1 MKSVVLFCLVF
12 LSCLL
17 SSCAGLKTNER
28 IASGEIQDSIR
39 LNALLPIDS
48 SIVKGQLP
56 NGMTYYIRKNLKPEN
71 RAELRLVV
79 DAGSILEDEEQQG
92 LAHFCEHMAF
102 NGTENFEKQELVN
115 YLQSIGMRF
124 GPDINAYTSFDET
137 VYMLQIPTDSVE
149 IIEKA
154 FEILEDW
161 AHLISFEDQEIDKER
176 GVVVEE
182 WRLRR
187 GAQARIRDKQFPILL
202 KGSKYAE
209 RLPIG
214 KKAILDTFEYKVLR
228 KFYADWY
235 QPNLMAL
242 VAVGDFDVNRMKK
255 LIMDHFSQISKDK
268 NAPPRRFYEIPDHL
282 ETYFAIATDP
292 EARFSRVGIYH
303 KLPSQSEVTIQDY
316 RHMITEQLHHRMF
329 NQRLRELTESA
340 DPPFIFTSSQ
350 KANFMRTGDIYIVS
364 AVVKDNGIVR
374 GLETLLTELKRIDRY
389 GFTESELK
397 RTKAEALREMEQAY
411 RERDKI
417 RSESLA
423 AEYIRN
429 FLDKEPIPGIEFE
442 WKMYQKYVPTI
453 TLSEVNSATKLMV
466 SDKNRV
472 VMLSAPES
480 DEINVPEESELR
492 RVLENGE
499 NIQVGPYVDR
509 FVEGDLIE
517 KLPDSGKIIEKNFI
531 EEIGVTQWKLGN
543 GIQMFIKPTD
553 FKNDEVLFT
562 SFSPGG
568 YSLVPDSNLIPA
580 KTATLILTES
590 GIGNYDK
597 VSLQKSLSDKVV
609 SVSPYIN
616 EIHEGLSGR
625 ASPQDLEILFQLI
638 YLYFTN
644 PRVDSISY
652 SAVKAKL
659 EGIYQNREASP
670 EAAFQDTIN
679 VTLTQYHPRYLPWS
693 KESFSEMDLLK
704 SLKIYQGRFRDASDF
719 IFIFIGNIN
728 MDNIATLAEKYL
740 AALPISNSLEN
751 WKDVT
756 YRYPKGIIEK
766 SLNRGI
772 EQKSRTSIIFSGSF
786 QYNLTN
792 RLLANAMLEI
802 LQIKLRERIR
812 EELGGTYSIGVSR
825 SFTRLPQERFRIKIS
840 FGSDPARTDSLKSEI
855 FSQIDSLRIYPVDSN
870 YLDKVK
876 TIIKRGHE
884 TNLKENSYWLNAL
897 EMRLMYQEDPRSILE
912 IDDIIAKITLND
924 IQNASK
930 MYLNTQNY
938 VRVVL
943 YPEK

>member
-1 MKSVVLFCLVF
+1 V
-12 LSCLL
+12 
-17 SSCAGLKTNER
+17 GLKTNER
-28 IASGEIQDSIR
+28 VTSGEFEDSFR
-39 LNALLPIDS
+39 LDAPLPIDS

-56 NGMTYYIRKNLKPEN
+56 NGLTYYIRKNLKPEN

-79 DAGSILEDEEQQG
+79 DAGSILEVEEQQG

-102 NGTENFEKQELVN
+102 NGTKNFEKQELVN

-137 VYMLQIPTDSVE
+137 VYMLQIPTDSAE
-149 IIEKA
+149 IIEKG
-154 FEILEDW
+154 FQILEDW

-214 KKAILDTFEYKVLR
+214 KRAILDTFEYRILR
-228 KFYADWY
+228 KFYTDWY
-235 QPNLMAL
+235 QPRLMAV
-242 VAVGDFDVNRMKK
+242 VAVGDFDVFRIKQ
-255 LIMDHFSQISKDK
+255 LIMDHFSQIPQEK
-268 NAPPRRFYEIPDHL
+268 NAPHRKFYEIPKHL
-282 ETYFAIATDP
+282 DTYYAIATDP
-292 EARFSRVGIYH
+292 EARFSRVGIYY
-303 KLPSQSEVTIQDY
+303 KLPSQSEVIVNDY
-316 RHMITEQLHHRMF
+316 RHMLTEQLHQRMF
-329 NQRLRELTESA
+329 NQRLQELTESA
-340 DPPFIFTSSQ
+340 DPPYIFASSQ
-350 KANFMRTGDIYIVS
+350 KTKFVRTGDIYMVS
-364 AVVKDNGIVR
+364 AVVKDHAIVR

-389 GFTESELK
+389 GFTDSELK
-397 RTKAEALREMEQAY
+397 RAKAEALRDMEQAY

-417 RSESLA
+417 RSEALA

-429 FLDKEPIPGIEFE
+429 FLEKEPIPGIEFE
-442 WKMYQKYVPTI
+442 WKIYQKYVPTI
-453 TLSEVNSATKLMV
+453 TLGEVNTTTQLMV

-472 VMLSAPES
+472 VMLSAPEK
-480 DEINVPEESELR
+480 DEVNIPEEKELK
-492 RVLENGE
+492 VALENAE
-499 NIQVGPYVDR
+499 KIQVDPYVDQ

-517 KLPDSGKIIEKNFI
+517 KLPDSGKITEKNFI
-531 EEIGVTQWKLGN
+531 EEIGITQWKLGN

-553 FKNDEVLFT
+553 FKNDEVIFT

-580 KTATLILTES
+580 KTATLILSES
-590 GIGNYDK
+590 GIGNFDK
-597 VSLQKSLSDKVV
+597 VSLQKLLSDKVV

-616 EIHEGLSGR
+616 ELHEGLSGK

-638 YLYFTN
+638 YLYFTK
-644 PRVDSISY
+644 PRVDTTSY
-652 SAVKAKL
+652 FAVKAKL
-659 EGIYQNREASP
+659 EGIYQNREVSP
-670 EAAFQDTIN
+670 EAAYQDTVN
-679 VTLTQYHPRYLPWS
+679 VTLTQYHPRYLPWT
-693 KESFSEMDLLK
+693 KASFSEMDLLK
-704 SLKIYQGRFRDASDF
+704 SLKIYQDRFRDASDF
-719 IFIFIGNIN
+719 IFIFIGNIKLED
-728 MDNIATLAEKYL
+728 MTPLAEKYL
-740 AALPISNSLEN
+740 AALPTSNRVEN

-772 EQKSRTSIIFSGSF
+772 EPKSKTSIIFSGTF
-786 QYNLTN
+786 RYNLTN

-812 EELGGTYSIGVSR
+812 EELGGTYSVGVSG

-840 FGSDPARTDSLKSEI
+840 FGSDPARSDSLKSEI

-884 TNLKENSYWLNAL
+884 TNLKENDYWLNAM
-897 EMRLMYQEDPRSILE
+897 EMRLMVQEDPRSILE
-912 IDDIIAKITLND
+912 IDDIIDKISIND
-924 IQNASK
+924 IQNAAK
-930 MYLNTQNY
+930 WYLNTQNY

-943 YPEK
+943 YPEE

>member
-1 MKSVVLFCLVF
+1 V
-12 LSCLL
+12 
-17 SSCAGLKTNER
+17 
-28 IASGEIQDSIR
+28 
-39 LNALLPIDS
+39 
-48 SIVKGQLP
+48 
-56 NGMTYYIRKNLKPEN
+56 
-71 RAELRLVV
+71 
-79 DAGSILEDEEQQG
+79 
-92 LAHFCEHMAF
+92 
-102 NGTENFEKQELVN
+102 
-115 YLQSIGMRF
+115 
-124 GPDINAYTSFDET
+124 
-137 VYMLQIPTDSVE
+137 
-149 IIEKA
+149 
-154 FEILEDW
+154 
-161 AHLISFEDQEIDKER
+161 
-176 GVVVEE
+176 
-182 WRLRR
+182 
-187 GAQARIRDKQFPILL
+187 
-202 KGSKYAE
+202 
-209 RLPIG
+209 
-214 KKAILDTFEYKVLR
+214 
-228 KFYADWY
+228 
-235 QPNLMAL
+235 
-242 VAVGDFDVNRMKK
+242 
-255 LIMDHFSQISKDK
+255 
-268 NAPPRRFYEIPDHL
+268 
-282 ETYFAIATDP
+282 
-292 EARFSRVGIYH
+292 
-303 KLPSQSEVTIQDY
+303 
-316 RHMITEQLHHRMF
+316 
-329 NQRLRELTESA
+329 
-340 DPPFIFTSSQ
+340 
-350 KANFMRTGDIYIVS
+350 RTGDIYIVS

-480 DEINVPEESELR
+480 DEISVPEESELR

-531 EEIGVTQWKLGN
+531 EEIGVTQWKLGH